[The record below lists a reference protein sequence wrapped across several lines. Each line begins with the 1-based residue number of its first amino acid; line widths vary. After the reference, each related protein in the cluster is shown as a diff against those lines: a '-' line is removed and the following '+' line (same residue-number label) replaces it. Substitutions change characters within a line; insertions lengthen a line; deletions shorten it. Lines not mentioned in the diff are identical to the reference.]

1 MKARTTA
8 ALVLAVVGLAA
19 LGLGCGERRDE
30 LGPYVERLREADAY
44 NKKLVEYR
52 NYLRADQSDKAAMLS
67 KTIEAYLADLET
79 FGQTEDKV
87 ILAGHNA
94 LKRKLQ
100 GSLKKIVEPD
110 FPTFMISAL
119 KQIDLI
125 KEGYQAHVESLQKR
139 WDEEGRTAAF
149 TLAWPTDE

>member
-1 MKARTTA
+1 MKHCNTA
-8 ALVLAVVGLAA
+8 TLILAVVSLAA
-19 LGLGCGERRDE
+19 LGPGCGERPDE
-30 LGPYVERLREADAY
+30 LGPYVERLKQADVH

-52 NYLRADQSDKAAMLS
+52 NYLKADQSDKAANLS
-67 KTIEAYLADLET
+67 KAIEAYLADMET
-79 FGQTEDKV
+79 FGQTRDKV

-119 KQIDLI
+119 KQINLI
-125 KEGYQAHVESLQKR
+125 EKAYQAHAESLQKR
-139 WDEEGRTAAF
+139 WEEEGRTAAF
-149 TLAWPTDE
+149 TLAWPAEQ